1 MNKYKRYNTVTGYSW
16 GVVVVP
22 PYPPVEF
29 LGPESLRQLGMAVL
43 PDSSQKINNLFN
55 HAYLNDK
62 KGMYFEFFSKF

>member
-1 MNKYKRYNTVTGYSW
+1 MYKYKRYNTVTGYSW

-43 PDSSQKINNLFN
+43 PDSSQKTNNICLTM
-55 HAYLNDK
+55 HI
-62 KGMYFEFFSKF
+62 